1 MERSLPIFGLTPEV
15 LASGSRM
22 SMVLLPRGIAARR
35 ARNTVAEF
43 PNDAADLWEIKMR
56 PEPGFLSLVSL
67 DFDPLSIRVVPLS
80 FLFSD
85 SNLIVSC
92 RG

>member
-1 MERSLPIFGLTPEV
+1 
-15 LASGSRM
+15 
-22 SMVLLPRGIAARR
+22 MVLLPRGIAARR
-35 ARNTVAEF
+35 ARNVVAEF
-43 PNDAADLWEIKMR
+43 PNDATDLWEIKMR

-67 DFDPLSIRVVPLS
+67 DFDPLLIRVIPFS

-85 SNLIVSC
+85 YNLIVSC